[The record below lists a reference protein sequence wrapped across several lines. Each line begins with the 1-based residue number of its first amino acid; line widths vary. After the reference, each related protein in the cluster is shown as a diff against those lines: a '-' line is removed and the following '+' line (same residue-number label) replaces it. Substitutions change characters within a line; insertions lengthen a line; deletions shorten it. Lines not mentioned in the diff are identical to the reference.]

1 MPMLNLG
8 TLPYQDK
15 SVSFWKN
22 PHQFIEKNLEDN
34 PRRVFLCRYLLIT
47 FDAKHIPLVNRTV
60 FWPVISYIMWPRV
73 HWVDSRSNFSFSY
86 NGVTNALICK
96 HFRTNTN
103 FKNFSYLYFFYKN
116 LIFQELSNLL
126 PASFEH

>member
-1 MPMLNLG
+1 MSLLNLG

-73 HWVDSRSNFSFSY
+73 VSIGLIPAQISRFH
-86 NGVTNALICK
+86 TM
-96 HFRTNTN
+96 
-103 FKNFSYLYFFYKN
+103 
-116 LIFQELSNLL
+116 ELLL
-126 PASFEH
+126 H